1 MAVRSKH
8 LKMAVRSR
16 SSNWS
21 KQGVAWREPIDAGC
35 IVAAECLQWERQARL
50 DEEQAKLFGTFGH
63 CAPVNLAGEA
73 PLFTLHVSSCCWR
86 IAATDW
92 IKTLAF
98 SPLSCCRFSGAFYCA
113 SEFQCG
119 ASSAFQ
125 CGCPVFFFKKK
136 PQSRYRYLNSH
147 HTPKDPSKFGVVFEH
162 SKFP

>member
-8 LKMAVRSR
+8 LKMAVRSS

-98 SPLSCCRFSGAFYCA
+98 SPFLAAGFPEPFTAPLNFSVEHRLLFNVA
-113 SEFQCG
+113 
-119 ASSAFQ
+119 
-125 CGCPVFFFKKK
+125 VLFFKKN
-136 PQSRYRYLNSH
+136 LNLGTSCSIWT
-147 HTPKDPSKFGVVFEH
+147 HTTLKDPSKFGVVFEH